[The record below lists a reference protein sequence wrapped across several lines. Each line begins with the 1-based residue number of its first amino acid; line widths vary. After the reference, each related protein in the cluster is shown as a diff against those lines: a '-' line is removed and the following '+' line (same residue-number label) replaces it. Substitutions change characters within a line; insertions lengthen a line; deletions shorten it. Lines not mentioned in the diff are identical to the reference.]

1 MTTYMTR
8 RDVLN
13 AGATTVAYIHNGI
26 YVAGRPTKEAITQ
39 PGFYFVVKGEGES
52 RIVAARFYVGNQ
64 RSQQGFDTVLSH
76 IRKQR
81 SQLSRTMANNGVI
94 YEVLFVPVSKMKP
107 LTTGYGK
114 GQIAMAFTRSHSSDC
129 QTLSEMNRMLADN
142 FKFVLQS
149 Y

>member
-1 MTTYMTR
+1 MH
-8 RDVLN
+8 
-13 AGATTVAYIHNGI
+13 VAKIHTIAMREENKMDIKLYYAKHKVTGM
-26 YVAGRPTKEAITQ
+26 V
-39 PGFYFVVKGEGES
+39 
-52 RIVAARFYVGNQ
+52 VAARFYVGNQ

-142 FKFVLQS
+142 FKFILQS